1 MGPIKENH
9 LKTIWSRFQN
19 DQIWERRLRESFWYR
34 ASGRRQ
40 TLEEI
45 YFIHR
50 TENKLMTT
58 SLTFKNITIC
68 KPWFLKIY
76 LTKQNEKMKEKVR
89 NPRKINGRS
98 VYYLNQDVIL
108 RCLMSFLLSI
118 SLKSK
123 YGLKLEQRQY
133 KNDSIQSK
141 KIPILNLPRFFPHRV
156 DDEKQ
161 RQLQSRILFSTE
173 WSCSYI
179 VLALRP
185 FNAIHKRRD
194 S

>member
-1 MGPIKENH
+1 MVSISKWP
-9 LKTIWSRFQN
+9 L
-19 DQIWERRLRESFWYR
+19 QIWERRLRESFWYR
-34 ASGRRQ
+34 ASGKRQ
-40 TLEEI
+40 TLEDKS
-45 YFIHR
+45 FIHR

-68 KPWFLKIY
+68 KPWFLKIH
-76 LTKQNEKMKEKVR
+76 LIKQNGKMKEKVR

-98 VYYLNQDVIL
+98 VYYLKQNVIL

-141 KIPILNLPRFFPHRV
+141 KIPILNLPRFFPRRLG
-156 DDEKQ
+156 DEKE
-161 RQLQSRILFSTE
+161 RQFQNRNFFWLNGVVLILS
-173 WSCSYI
+173 
-179 VLALRP
+179 
-185 FNAIHKRRD
+185 
-194 S
+194 

>member
-1 MGPIKENH
+1 MFLIGRTKSVMNKEFQIVIVIQLWDQ
-9 LKTIWSRFQN
+9 LKRTIWKQFGL
-19 DQIWERRLRESFWYR
+19 DFKMTKFEKEGWGIYGLRESFWYR

-45 YFIHR
+45 YFIHK
-50 TENKLMTT
+50 TENKLMAMAA

-123 YGLKLEQRQY
+123 YGLKL
-133 KNDSIQSK
+133 S
-141 KIPILNLPRFFPHRV
+141 
-156 DDEKQ
+156 
-161 RQLQSRILFSTE
+161 
-173 WSCSYI
+173 
-179 VLALRP
+179 P